1 MSGHLIM
8 WDLCLKLLFL
18 DDCVNPLTPLL
29 AIPGRCTLLFP
40 TLERR
45 LLNREKIKTSSEDRE
60 PNIYRNC
67 FQKFLLTKAKF
78 VKHSLSPIQTFNRVE
93 VIGSNPNAAH
103 WGMKQTSQFDTTAL
117 SLETQLDQSKTYQIN
132 LCLSKSARIWTSPF
146 LGIFPYCAGYK
157 GEEPMVKDH

>member
-1 MSGHLIM
+1 MY
-8 WDLCLKLLFL
+8 F
-18 DDCVNPLTPLL
+18 T
-29 AIPGRCTLLFP
+29 FP

-132 LCLSKSARIWTSPF
+132 LCLSKSARI
-146 LGIFPYCAGYK
+146 
-157 GEEPMVKDH
+157 

>member
-18 DDCVNPLTPLL
+18 DDCVNPLKPLL

-103 WGMKQTSQFDTTAL
+103 WGMKQTSQFDTT
-117 SLETQLDQSKTYQIN
+117 QLDQSKTYQIN
-132 LCLSKSARIWTSPF
+132 LCLSISARMWTSPF
-146 LGIFPYCAGYK
+146 LGIFPIYAGYK

>member
-1 MSGHLIM
+1 MAGHLIR
-8 WDLCLKLLFL
+8 WDLRLKLLFL
-18 DDCVNPLTPLL
+18 DDCVNPLKPLL

-60 PNIYRNC
+60 PFIYRNC

-78 VKHSLSPIQTFNRVE
+78 VKHSLSPIETFNRVE
-93 VIGSNPNAAH
+93 LIGSNPNAAH
-103 WGMKQTSQFDTTAL
+103 WRMKQTSQFYTGAAL

-132 LCLSKSARIWTSPF
+132 LCPSKSAGVSTFHF
-146 LGIFPYCAGYK
+146 LGIFPHPNLCGI
-157 GEEPMVKDH
+157 